1 MNMVNL
7 RLGIL
12 GIILSQA
19 IGGIVGIGERVSK
32 SLRLRVG
39 GRKINRA

>member
-19 IGGIVGIGERVSK
+19 IEGIVGIGERVSK
-32 SLRLRVG
+32 SLRLRAG

>member
-12 GIILSQA
+12 GIVLSQA
-19 IGGIVGIGERVSK
+19 MGGIVGIGEEVPK
-32 SLRLRVG
+32 SLRLRKG
-39 GRKINRA
+39 GSKDK